1 MRRMK
6 RPFVFI
12 NVAASADGKISDES
26 RRQLRISC
34 KADLKR
40 VDILRAT
47 SDAVMVGIGTVLSD
61 NPKLTVKAGD
71 LMALRLKR
79 GKSRQPLRVV
89 VDSRCRVP
97 LDAEVLSG
105 EAETLVAVSQAADE
119 ERMRRVAEK
128 NNVEVV
134 RLGKERVDLPAL
146 MEYLKERG
154 VERLMVEGGAT
165 LNHALLKEGLVDEI
179 SIYYGSMI
187 IGGKLSPTIVDGDA
201 FDTPLKL
208 EIVECRQL
216 GEGVLARW
224 RVLY

>member
-1 MRRMK
+1 MK

-12 NVAASADGKISDES
+12 NIAASADGKISDES
-26 RRQLRISC
+26 RRQVRISC
-34 KADLKR
+34 RADLKR
-40 VDILRAT
+40 VDMLRAT

-71 LMALRLKR
+71 LMALRMKR

-105 EAETLVAVSQAADE
+105 DAETLVAVSHGADE
-119 ERMRRVAEK
+119 ERVRLVAERE
-128 NNVEVV
+128 NVEVV
-134 RLGKERVDLPAL
+134 RIGRERVDLPAL
-146 MEYLKERG
+146 MEYLKEEKG

-165 LNHALLKEGLVDEI
+165 LNHAMLKERLVDEVM
-179 SIYYGSMI
+179 IYYGSMI
-187 IGGKLSPTIVDGDA
+187 IGGKLSPTVVDGES

-208 EIVECRQL
+208 ELVECREL
-216 GEGVLARW
+216 GEGVLTRW
-224 RVLY
+224 RVIY

>member
-1 MRRMK
+1 MK
-6 RPFVFI
+6 KPFVFI

-26 RRQLRISC
+26 RRQVRISC

-40 VDILRAT
+40 VDVLRAT

-71 LMALRLKR
+71 LIALRMRR

-105 EAETLVAVSQAADE
+105 EAETLVAVSHAADE
-119 ERMRRVAEK
+119 EKVRLVAEK
-128 NNVEVV
+128 DNVEVV
-134 RLGKERVDLPAL
+134 RIGKDRVDLPAL
-146 MEYLKERG
+146 MEYLNEKG

-165 LNHALLKEGLVDEI
+165 LNHAMLKERLVDEI

-187 IGGKLSPTIVDGDA
+187 IGGKLSPTVVDGYS
-201 FDTPLKL
+201 FETPLKL
-208 EIVECRQL
+208 ELVECRRL
-216 GEGVLARW
+216 GDGMLARW
-224 RVLY
+224 RVIY